1 VVSLSAGAEESVWV
15 SGTLVS
21 VWAWSS
27 PGLMRAMATV
37 PVGVLGEVAW
47 PVEAGR
53 QGSAQMAIKEG

>member
-1 VVSLSAGAEESVWV
+1 V